1 MTVDVTRSLLIIAIC
16 AGCTVLERALP
27 FLVFRGRK
35 VPDIISYLGRVL
47 PMAIMTT
54 LVIFCIKDI
63 SFAAV
68 VGWAPYLIA
77 IALTAALHWFFKNA
91 LLSIAGGT
99 ICYMLLVQLVFA

>member
-16 AGCTVLERALP
+16 AICTVLERALP

-63 SFAAV
+63 HFTTAA
-68 VGWAPYLIA
+68 GWAPYLIA
-77 IALTAALHWFFKNA
+77 TGFTAALHWFFKNA
-91 LLSIAGGT
+91 LVSIAGGT
-99 ICYMLLVQLVFA
+99 ICYMLLVQFVFV

>member
-35 VPDIISYLGRVL
+35 VPAIISYLGRVL

-63 SFAAV
+63 SFAAAR
-68 VGWAPYLIA
+68 GWAPYLIG
-77 IALTAALHWFFKNA
+77 IGFTAALHWFFKNA
-91 LLSIAGGT
+91 LVSIAGGT
-99 ICYMLLVQLVFA
+99 ICYMLLVQFVFV

>member
-35 VPDIISYLGRVL
+35 VPDIVSYLGRVL

-63 SFAAV
+63 SFAAAA
-68 VGWAPYLIA
+68 GWVPYLIS

-99 ICYMLLVQLVFA
+99 ICYMLLVQFVFA